1 MITVPV
7 LVALILLGYW
17 QIQRLYAKTE
27 LIQEMQIRGT
37 APAIALP
44 TDFRILVEDLEFRNV
59 KVTGQYMYETELHL
73 LNQVRDGIPGINVF
87 TPLVRADGD
96 GILLVNRGWA
106 PMDWPGAPIEE
117 PGKGPVGVEVTGVV
131 RVPGLPGWLTPANE
145 PGKNAWYFID
155 LAEMGAAGGIL
166 PRIDYYLFA
175 TGENH
180 LGDAPV
186 PRLAPEPN
194 QWGADRPNNHLPY
207 AITWYALAGVLLAIY
222 MIYHTRRR
230 RNDGD

>member
-1 MITVPV
+1 M
-7 LVALILLGYW
+7 LLALIMLGYW
-17 QIQRLYAKTE
+17 QIQRLYAKSE
-27 LIQEMQIRGT
+27 LIQEMQIRGG

-44 TDFRILVEDLEFRNV
+44 SDVRIPVEDLAFRNV
-59 KVTGQYMYETELHL
+59 KVTGQYMYEIEMHL

-87 TPLVRADGD
+87 TPLVRADGG

-117 PGKGPVGVEVTGVV
+117 EGNGPVGVEVTGVV
-131 RVPGLPGWLTPANE
+131 RMPGPPGWLTPANE

-155 LAEMGAAGGIL
+155 LAEMAAAGGIL
-166 PRIDYYLFA
+166 PLTDYYLFA

-180 LGDAPV
+180 LGDAPTS
-186 PRLAPEPN
+186 RLAPDPN
-194 QWGADRPNNHLPY
+194 QWGADRPNNHLTY
-207 AITWYALAGVLLAIY
+207 AITWFALAGVLLSIY
-222 MIYHTRRR
+222 VIYHTGRR